1 MGFKRPV
8 YVLHFEGTYDGLEV
22 RAKGAPL
29 GELVEL
35 QSLMMLGEGLLASDE
50 EAQTRRDRLT
60 ELIGGKLISWNLT
73 EDVIDPNTGDE
84 EIDVP
89 VPCTT
94 ASLAKEDWQMVI
106 YIARAWIRG
115 AVGVS
120 GDLGKGSTSGVPSE
134 VEAIPMEAL

>member
-8 YVLHFEGTYDGLEV
+8 YVLNFEGTYDGLEV

-35 QSLMMLGEGLLASDE
+35 QSLMELGEGLLSKGED
-50 EAQTRRDRLT
+50 AQARRDRLI
-60 ELIGGKLISWNLT
+60 ELIGSKLISWNLT
-73 EDVIDPNTGDE
+73 EEVIPSGASEPE
-84 EIDVP
+84 EVP

-94 ASLAKEDWQMVI
+94 ESLGKEDWQMVI

-115 AVGVS
+115 AVGVRD
-120 GDLGKGSTSGVPSE
+120 DLGKGSASGVPSE

>member
-8 YVLHFEGTYDGLEV
+8 YVLHFEGTYDGLEIK
-22 RAKGAPL
+22 AKGAPL

-35 QSLMMLGEGLLASDE
+35 QSLMELGEGLLAKGE
-50 EAQTRRDRLT
+50 EAQARRDRLV
-60 ELIGGKLISWNLT
+60 ELIGSKLISWNLT
-73 EDVIDPNTGDE
+73 EEVTPPGAAEPE
-84 EIDVP
+84 EVP

-106 YIARAWIRG
+106 YIARSWIRG
-115 AVGVS
+115 AVGVRD
-120 GDLGKGSTSGVPSE
+120 DLGKGSASGVPSE